1 MVSPDVRRFFPLF
14 LFVLGFLG
22 LLAPIEASA
31 DSSERPDRSLFG
43 TISIGGASTCAI
55 TSASEVQCWGV
66 NHVGQLGNGNQN
78 DSFVPVQVQGLSGAI
93 ESVSATPYNGCALT
107 SGGGMKCWGTNHSG
121 QLGDGTR
128 NSSNNTANQ
137 VLGLTSGV
145 RAMAGSEFFNCA
157 LLHNGEVKCWGE
169 TYIDFDNDGIEDSSN
184 TPVAIPG
191 LPQDLVA
198 ISAGGGKFVCV
209 VSVSTGVWCWGAN
222 SLGQL
227 GDSSNIDRFTPVRVS
242 NLTTSIASLSSGQ
255 GHTCIVTN
263 SGTVKCWG
271 GNGFGRLGD
280 GTQNNSNVPRDVV
293 GLNGPAIAVT
303 AGYHHTCALLVSG
316 TVQCWGWNAGGQ
328 LGDGT
333 TNDSN
338 APVSVQGLTSAVE
351 ALTVGSRNSCVL
363 LSNREIK
370 CWGDNTYGQL
380 GDGTDT
386 NRSLPVSV
394 LNFVGATT
402 TTTTTTTT
410 STTTSSPTTTQA
422 PAVTSTTA
430 PQSQT
435 VTSGTTTTAVA
446 NVQSSSLPSTGQQ
459 NSRTVFLAAISL
471 LIGLSL
477 YRYEKKCRKINP

>member
-1 MVSPDVRRFFPLF
+1 MFSPEIRRCLV
-14 LFVLGFLG
+14 LLSFVLGFLG

-31 DSSERPDRSLFG
+31 DTSERPDRSLFG
-43 TISIGGASTCAI
+43 TISIGVASTCAI
-55 TSASEVQCWGV
+55 TSASEVQCWGG

-78 DSFVPVQVQGLSGAI
+78 DSFVPVQVQGLSGSI
-93 ESVSATPYNGCALT
+93 DSVIATPYNGCVLET
-107 SGGGMKCWGTNHSG
+107 GGGMKCWGSNHRG
-121 QLGDGTR
+121 QLGDGTT
-128 NSSNNTANQ
+128 NSSGNTATQ

-145 RAMAGSEFFNCA
+145 KAMAGSEFFNCA
-157 LLHNGEVKCWGE
+157 LLHSGEVKCWGE
-169 TYIDFDNDGIEDSSN
+169 PYIDLDNDGIEDSSN
-184 TPVAIPG
+184 IPVTIPG
-191 LPQDLVA
+191 LPQDIVA
-198 ISAGGGKFVCV
+198 ISAGGGKFTCV
-209 VSVSTGVWCWGAN
+209 ASAATGVWCWGAN
-222 SLGQL
+222 ALGQL

-263 SGTVKCWG
+263 SGAVKCWG

-280 GTQNNSNVPRDVV
+280 GTQNNSNTPRDVV

-394 LNFVGATT
+394 LNFVGV

-430 PQSQT
+430 PQSQSVT
-435 VTSGTTTTAVA
+435 TTTLTTAMTAAETQAVSKIDSLPATGGNSSTMALIGALIVTSGITITRRRLA
-446 NVQSSSLPSTGQQ
+446 N
-459 NSRTVFLAAISL
+459 
-471 LIGLSL
+471 
-477 YRYEKKCRKINP
+477 